1 MPSVNRL
8 LVPLAT
14 PNQPRLRIDHFLSN
28 HFPVRDIKGI
38 QAEGLVGS
46 KLNPVFG
53 ATWLKLIPRRGIP
66 EHA

>member
-28 HFPVRDIKGI
+28 HFPIRDIKGI

-46 KLNPVFG
+46 GLHETYTRL
-53 ATWLKLIPRRGIP
+53 AQLIF
-66 EHA
+66 